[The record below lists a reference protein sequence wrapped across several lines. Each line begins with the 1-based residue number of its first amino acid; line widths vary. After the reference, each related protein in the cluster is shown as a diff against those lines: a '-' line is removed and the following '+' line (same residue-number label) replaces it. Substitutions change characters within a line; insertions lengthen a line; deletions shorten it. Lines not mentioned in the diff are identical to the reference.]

1 MGERESNASKQ
12 VASSTSRASVTPR
25 VDTDPD
31 TFIDVA
37 KVVRALFLAAGG
49 LVLLH
54 LVGLVSA
61 YGFGHGNVF
70 GVVPFFHLDL
80 EVNAPSWFSSVL
92 ALVGAALFFVIWRR
106 LLFDGKRSLEWF
118 LLSVIFVFISVDESA
133 SLHEMLIVPVRD
145 WLGLSGLLYFAW
157 VVPYG
162 LAVLILTVALLPF
175 LRRLE
180 GEVRWR
186 LIVAAVVYLAGAVG
200 VELVGGLIY
209 ESLGEQRNLTYDLV
223 ITCEE
228 TLEMAGLILLIRAQL
243 LFLRKHLPVMRLS
256 LR

>member
-1 MGERESNASKQ
+1 MSEQKRSVESRLPASRF
-12 VASSTSRASVTPR
+12 RASRTLR
-25 VDTDPD
+25 VEADSHP
-31 TFIDVA
+31 FIDVA

-54 LVGLVSA
+54 LLGLVST

-70 GVVPFFHLDL
+70 GFVPFFNLDL
-80 EVNAPSWFSSVL
+80 EDNAPSWFSAVL
-92 ALVGAALFFVIWRR
+92 APAGACLFFVIWRR
-106 LLFDGKRSLEWF
+106 LLFEGKRSLQWL
-118 LLSVIFVFISVDESA
+118 LLSLIFVFISVDESA
-133 SLHEMLIVPVRD
+133 SLHEMLITPVRE
-145 WLGLSGLLYFAW
+145 WLDLSGLLYFAW

-162 LAVLILTVALLPF
+162 LAVLILATTLLPF
-175 LRRLE
+175 ILRLEREVRRRLI
-180 GEVRWR
+180 
-186 LIVAAVVYLAGAVG
+186 LAAVVYLGGALG
-200 VELVGGLIY
+200 LELVGGLIY

-243 LFLRKHLPVMRLS
+243 LFLRKHLPVMQLS